1 MIKEY
6 EKILLRTELLF
17 LEIIDDFIDKRKYRD
32 RTDFINEAIKEK
44 LEKLEKEFGSLEAK
58 ENKVYG
64 KNWEL

>member
-1 MIKEY
+1 MTKAY

-17 LEIIDDFIDKRKYRD
+17 LEIIDEFVDKRKYHD

-44 LEKLEKEFGSLEAK
+44 LEKEFGSLEPK
-58 ENKVYG
+58 EILIYG